1 MSSETSKALAA
12 SSKGIAPKVVKISEE
27 LSCELNDVEWNNR
40 ARELAEAHK
49 EVSRQEDRKKTLTAD
64 IAAACSVLLFCNND
78 VKIAKAKESKLADI
92 VATREEQ
99 REVTVEIKYDYEL
112 GTVSKTRTDT
122 GEVISDREMTDDERQ
137 VELELHDANDVI
149 ESRHKEVAVP
159 DESEEDDDTEDFGEG
174 DLPADTDEEKAKDE
188 ADDGWGELEDDDDE
202 STN

>member
-12 SSKGIAPKVVKISEE
+12 SSKGLAPKVVKISEE

-49 EVSRQEDRKKTLTAD
+49 EVSRQEDRKKTVTAG
-64 IAAACSVLLFCNND
+64 INND

-159 DESEEDDDTEDFGEG
+159 ELVVDFLDESEEDDDTEDFGEG

>member
-1 MSSETSKALAA
+1 MSKSETSKALAA
-12 SSKGIAPKVVKISEE
+12 SAKGIPPKVVKISEE
-27 LSCELNDVEWNNR
+27 LSCELNDVEWENR

-49 EVSRQEDRKKTLTAD
+49 DVARQEERKKTVSAGLT
-64 IAAACSVLLFCNND
+64 ND

-99 REVTVEIKYDYEL
+99 RDVTVEIKYDYEL

-122 GEVISDREMTDDERQ
+122 GEIISDREMTDDERQ

-149 ESRHKEVAVP
+149 EKAHAEERAAVQGTWSGDQGLNDKIEAETKP
-159 DESEEDDDTEDFGEG
+159 AVSEDD
-174 DLPADTDEEKAKDE
+174 
-188 ADDGWGELEDDDDE
+188 DDGWGELEDDDDE

>member
-1 MSSETSKALAA
+1 MNSGETSKALAA
-12 SSKGIAPKVVKISEE
+12 SSKGIPPKVVKISEE
-27 LSCELNDVEWNNR
+27 LSCELNDVEWENR

-49 EVSRQEDRKKTLTAD
+49 EVSRQEERKKTVSAGLT
-64 IAAACSVLLFCNND
+64 ND

-122 GEVISDREMTDDERQ
+122 GEIISDREMTDDERQ
-137 VELELHDANDVI
+137 VKLELHDANNVI
-149 ESRHKEVAVP
+149 EARHTEAPVAETD
-159 DESEEDDDTEDFGEG
+159 DEDEDTEDFGEG

>member
-1 MSSETSKALAA
+1 MRTSETSKALAA
-12 SSKGIAPKVVKISEE
+12 SSQGLAPKVVKISEE

-49 EVSRQEDRKKTLTAD
+49 EVSRQEDRKKTVTAG
-64 IAAACSVLLFCNND
+64 INND

-149 ESRHKEVAVP
+149 EARHTEALQP
-159 DESEEDDDTEDFGEG
+159 TDDPEDDDDEGFGEG

>member
-1 MSSETSKALAA
+1 MSSSETSKALAA
-12 SSKGIAPKVVKISEE
+12 SSQGLAPKVVKISEE

-49 EVSRQEDRKKTLTAD
+49 EVSRQEDRKKTLTAG
-64 IAAACSVLLFCNND
+64 INND